1 MRKNAFADALAADL
15 DDELGSEATLTMNG
29 ETPSLDASDA
39 HSVGD
44 SDDLSDEAETEAS
57 QAVTQANNIAASAT
71 KGKRKLS
78 PRQAS
83 GAQQR
88 RATKHRRVLNH
99 AALMKMNTLDQA
111 NGADIKC
118 LFIPGKK
125 AKDGQHAI
133 PLLPQFDAQWR
144 DADFGTRTWLVISTQ
159 SRWVQLLMKTQLR
172 NNPTAADSRTAC
184 AHLCASVKLEFDACL
199 HTQRC
204 RLRAKE
210 ILDKEKNERKSAGVL
225 ASSDESSA
233 ENEDD
238 SQETEKAQ
246 EIDRHQFRVDS
257 QTTPYLQIDIGGSP
271 VTCINTK
278 KRVAVAVDTQV
289 AGFISKWLMPLAE
302 KSGRDVYLDH
312 SASRTTQ
319 IRALRLDHSTSRTS
333 DASSGF
339 TFTPVKTPNIKDKV
353 YWIPSKRS
361 WKVKAQKRVKDRPF
375 TDMFVVDDGVTG
387 EAFLTM
393 KAEKYLLAVTEWDLG
408 DKSTRSRIAI

>member
-15 DDELGSEATLTMNG
+15 DDDLSSEATLTMNG

-57 QAVTQANNIAASAT
+57 QAVTQANNKAASAT

-78 PRQAS
+78 SRKAS
-83 GAQQR
+83 GSQPSLGKKFR
-88 RATKHRRVLNH
+88 REINH
-99 AALMKMNTLDQA
+99 AALMKMNILDQA

-199 HTQRC
+199 DKQRC

-210 ILDKEKNERKSAGVL
+210 ILDKDKNERKNGEL
-225 ASSDESSA
+225 ESSDESSA

-246 EIDRHQFRVDS
+246 EIDS
-257 QTTPYLQIDIGGSP
+257 
-271 VTCINTK
+271 
-278 KRVAVAVDTQV
+278 
-289 AGFISKWLMPLAE
+289 IS
-302 KSGRDVYLDH
+302 G
-312 SASRTTQ
+312 
-319 IRALRLDHSTSRTS
+319 
-333 DASSGF
+333 
-339 TFTPVKTPNIKDKV
+339 
-353 YWIPSKRS
+353 
-361 WKVKAQKRVKDRPF
+361 
-375 TDMFVVDDGVTG
+375 
-387 EAFLTM
+387 
-393 KAEKYLLAVTEWDLG
+393 
-408 DKSTRSRIAI
+408 

>member
-15 DDELGSEATLTMNG
+15 DDDLSSEATLTMNG

-57 QAVTQANNIAASAT
+57 QAVTQANNKAASAT

-78 PRQAS
+78 SRKAS
-83 GAQQR
+83 GSQPSLGKKFR
-88 RATKHRRVLNH
+88 REINH
-99 AALMKMNTLDQA
+99 AALMKMNILDQA

-144 DADFGTRTWLVISTQ
+144 GADFGKRTWLVISTQ

-199 HTQRC
+199 DKQRC

-210 ILDKEKNERKSAGVL
+210 ILDKEKNERKNAGVL
-225 ASSDESSA
+225 ESSDESSA

-246 EIDRHQFRVDS
+246 EIDS
-257 QTTPYLQIDIGGSP
+257 
-271 VTCINTK
+271 
-278 KRVAVAVDTQV
+278 
-289 AGFISKWLMPLAE
+289 IS
-302 KSGRDVYLDH
+302 G
-312 SASRTTQ
+312 
-319 IRALRLDHSTSRTS
+319 
-333 DASSGF
+333 
-339 TFTPVKTPNIKDKV
+339 
-353 YWIPSKRS
+353 
-361 WKVKAQKRVKDRPF
+361 
-375 TDMFVVDDGVTG
+375 
-387 EAFLTM
+387 
-393 KAEKYLLAVTEWDLG
+393 
-408 DKSTRSRIAI
+408 